1 MKHRIV
7 WLVLLLSLTGI
18 CAASAW
24 RLLRQERSG
33 KSELPV
39 FGKVPEFS
47 LTERNGEKVQ
57 LENLKGKV
65 WIADFI
71 FSTCHEACPQMT
83 IRMNAL
89 QTSLRDNSRVRLVSF
104 TVDPG
109 HDTPQVLSEYAKQS
123 RAHQNWLFLT
133 GDDSQVRQLVTRG
146 FFLPVE
152 PEKDGQTVLH
162 SEKFVLVDQQG
173 RIRGYY
179 DSEASDSQDQV
190 LADVQR
196 LLAAES

>member
-1 MKHRIV
+1 V
-7 WLVLLLSLTGI
+7 GLSPSAFDIAEATPAGRFATPG
-18 CAASAW
+18 AATESA
-24 RLLRQERSG
+24 L
-33 KSELPV
+33 
-39 FGKVPEFS
+39 
-47 LTERNGEKVQ
+47 
-57 LENLKGKV
+57 
-65 WIADFI
+65 
-71 FSTCHEACPQMT
+71 
-83 IRMNAL
+83 
-89 QTSLRDNSRVRLVSF
+89 
-104 TVDPG
+104 
-109 HDTPQVLSEYAKQS
+109 
-123 RAHQNWLFLT
+123 
-133 GDDSQVRQLVTRG
+133 RQLVTRG